1 MTNGKKA
8 FTIVVADDDADDQM
22 LVKDAFAE
30 NQLDTELHFVDD
42 GEQLLAY
49 LRREGRFEHL
59 KGQDL
64 PGLVLLDLNM
74 PKKDGREALQEIKAD
89 PNLASIP
96 IVVLTTSNAEEDILS
111 TYSHGVS
118 SFITKPVSFEKLV
131 AVVDVFVRYWL
142 QTVQLP
148 ANCDSAH

>member
-1 MTNGKKA
+1 MSNGKRA
-8 FTIVVADDDADDQM
+8 LTIVVADDDIDDQM
-22 LVKDAFAE
+22 LIKDAFAE
-30 NQLDTELHFVDD
+30 NQLDTELHFVGD

-49 LRREGRFEHL
+49 LRREGEFEHL
-59 KGQDL
+59 KGQQL

-89 PNLASIP
+89 PKLASIP
-96 IVVLTTSNAEEDILS
+96 VVVLTTSNAEEDIQS

-131 AVVDVFVRYWL
+131 AVVSVFVQYWV
-142 QTVQLP
+142 QTVELP
-148 ANCDSAH
+148 GNVDSAH

>member
-1 MTNGKKA
+1 MTNEKKA
-8 FTIVVADDDADDQM
+8 FTILVADDDADDQM
-22 LVKDAFAE
+22 LIKDAFAE
-30 NQLDTELHFVDD
+30 IKFDAELNFVDD

-59 KGQDL
+59 KDHQL
-64 PGLVLLDLNM
+64 PSLVLLDLNM

-89 PNLASIP
+89 PSLSSIP
-96 IVVLTTSNAEEDILS
+96 IVVLTTSSADEDILS

-131 AVVDVFVRYWL
+131 AVVDVFVQYWL
-142 QTVQLP
+142 QTVELP
-148 ANCDSAH
+148 SNCGSVH